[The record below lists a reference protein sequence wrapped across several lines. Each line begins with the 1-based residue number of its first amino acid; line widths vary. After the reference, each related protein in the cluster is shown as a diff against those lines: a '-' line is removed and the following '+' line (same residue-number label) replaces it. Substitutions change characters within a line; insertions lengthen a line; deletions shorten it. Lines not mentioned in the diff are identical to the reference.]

1 MSNLAYEYQEDSYPK
16 DSCSEDSFVDEFKE
30 EMLDGKIYFMAPP
43 LINHSLI
50 ASRLF
55 ASFFNYLKGKKCQA
69 FFEAGYVKF
78 SKKDK
83 VQPDIMV
90 VCNPDIIKKD
100 GIYGSPDLII
110 EVLSPSTAKRDR
122 ITKKN
127 LYEKHG
133 VGEYWLVDPRSFSIE
148 VYLLKKRKYVLIEVY
163 TWASDELMTNGSDD
177 DKAAIQH
184 EVSPALFPDLVIK
197 MEDIFGGWLVDTN

>member
-1 MSNLAYEYQEDSYPK
+1 MSNLAYAYQEDSYP
-16 DSCSEDSFVDEFKE
+16 DDSFVDELKE
-30 EMLDGKIYFMAPP
+30 EMLDGRIYFMAPP

-55 ASFFNYLKGKKCQA
+55 ASFFNYLKGKKGKKCQV
-69 FFEAGYVKF
+69 FFEAGYVNF

-83 VQPDIMV
+83 IQPDIMV

-110 EVLSPSTAKRDR
+110 EVLSPSTARRDR
-122 ITKKN
+122 ISKKN

-133 VGEYWLVDPRSFSIE
+133 VGEYWIVDPRSFSIE
-148 VYLLKKRKYVLIEVY
+148 IYLLKKRKYTLSEVY
-163 TWASDELMTNGSDD
+163 SWISDELQANGSDD
-177 DKAAIQH
+177 DKAAIQY
-184 EVSPALFPDLVIK
+184 EISPSLFPDLIIK
-197 MEDIFGGWLVDTN
+197 MEDIFGGWLVAAD